1 MIIIDSLLLK
11 LYYIC
16 YRTVESFER
25 KLEEAQL
32 ALGVERRDFIPVQ
45 YVSESNLLQEFFRFG
60 PTLLLIGAY
69 LYMMNSA
76 GGGGARGGGPG
87 NIFRIGKSTA
97 KKINKEQV
105 TTTFK
110 DVAGCTEAKREI
122 VEFVEFL
129 KV

>member
-1 MIIIDSLLLK
+1 M
-11 LYYIC
+11 
-16 YRTVESFER
+16 F
-25 KLEEAQL
+25 
-32 ALGVERRDFIPVQ
+32 
-45 YVSESNLLQEFFRFG
+45 
-60 PTLLLIGAY
+60 
-69 LYMMNSA
+69 MMNSA
-76 GGGGARGGGPG
+76 GGGGARGGPG

-110 DVAGCTEAKREI
+110 DVAGCNEAKKEI